1 MVSYIQVSFEGD
13 GAGAGGLAWGQQQVW
28 RAIVEV
34 GASMSM
40 GGAVPVT
47 DGRTLEDIAAELRF
61 LMSRYAA
68 LRSRLVFTE
77 PWHATS
83 VDACHL
89 VRQEIAA
96 EGTTALEVHDAG
108 PDEDP
113 AEIAGALFAAW
124 KARDFDYAHE
134 WPIREAVVRQDG
146 AVTHVVV
153 QISHLVADGS
163 ALGTMIRSLFSR
175 ESPYTAM
182 QPLDLVAA
190 QRSSS
195 RTTDTAMRYWE
206 AALRQLPPRRL
217 PAAVDRGEPRWRQV
231 VWRSTALLLASQR
244 AAALL
249 GTDTGS
255 VLLAA
260 YAVACNEVTG
270 QRAPFATQVIV
281 SNRFRPGLADV
292 ISPLAQNGLAVLDVA
307 GLPPREVVDLA
318 RRAFLNA
325 SKHAYY
331 DPAARLAL
339 FDRLGGVDLAVFY
352 NDRRVG
358 ILEAQGPLAEV
369 PAAADVEA
377 ARPLTALVSE
387 RPLPFFNEQLMVNVD
402 DVVDTV
408 QLTVEVDTHH
418 LAMADLHRLLL
429 AMEAFAVAAALDQA
443 AAPDETAA
451 LDQAAALGQAGAL
464 GQAVAS
470 T

>member
-1 MVSYIQVSFEGD
+1 MVSYIQVSFEGA
-13 GAGAGGLAWGQQQVW
+13 GAGTGGLAWGQQQVW

-34 GASMSM
+34 GTSMSM

-47 DGRTLEDIAAELRF
+47 DGRTVEDIAAELSF

-89 VRQEIAA
+89 VQQEIAA
-96 EGTTALEVHDAG
+96 EGTAVLEVHDAG

-124 KARDFDYAHE
+124 KARNFDYAHE
-134 WPIREAVVRQDG
+134 WPIREAVVRQGG

-175 ESPYTAM
+175 ESPYTAT
-182 QPLDLVAA
+182 QPLELVAA
-190 QRSSS
+190 QRSST
-195 RTTDTAMRYWE
+195 RTTDAAMRYWE
-206 AALRQLPPRRL
+206 AALRPLPPRRL

-231 VWRSTALLLASQR
+231 VWRSTTLLLASQR

-270 QRAPFATQVIV
+270 RTAPFATQVIV

-292 ISPLAQNGLAVLDVA
+292 ISPLAQNGLAVLDVSGVPA
-307 GLPPREVVDLA
+307 GEAVDRA

-358 ILEAQGPLAEV
+358 ILEAQGPVSEV
-369 PAAADVEA
+369 PTAADVEA

-418 LAMADLHRLLL
+418 LAVEDLHRMLN
-429 AMEAFAVAAALDQA
+429 AMEAFAVAAALDSV
-443 AAPDETAA
+443 
-451 LDQAAALGQAGAL
+451 AALGQAGAL
-464 GQAVAS
+464 DQAVAS